1 MKYKCKRCGHIQ
13 IINDKELRSGK
24 SQSEVINFLSIIKK
38 RGKLCESCIR
48 KQTKQAKFTKHLNEN
63 YHLNSN
69 INQIQGV

>member
-38 RGKLCESCIR
+38 RRKLCLDCMN
-48 KQTKQAKFTKHLNEN
+48 KYKQAKFTKHLNEN